1 MENSQKIFLLLVE
14 ASLWFV
20 KKRTVIEM
28 DKKKVCII
36 GAGIGG
42 LTAGALLTQQGFS
55 VDIFEKEPIVG
66 GRALSIDMSSQTEES
81 YKKLLARFNTRIA
94 FSEPSLDEI
103 FKNKMFEGY
112 TLDLGFH
119 MIGGGIIQKLRN
131 IIMDH
136 YQNITIYESRL
147 FEQKNSHFGY
157 FVTTA
162 DKISMLPNILRL
174 LLSGEKT
181 MKELDSVSITETIKK
196 YGKGKMKAV
205 LEVNPRLISTINN
218 LDVISTG
225 EVFRTQKDMKL
236 RGVNYPKDGLLK
248 ISKTIAEFIK
258 KNGGKIHLNSPV
270 TTIIIKN
277 NKAEGVV
284 VKDETLFYDSV
295 VSNIV
300 VQNLFTIADE
310 SLFPTSYVTMLK
322 SLEGTG
328 SLCAYYSV
336 KDINPR
342 LLGKTFI
349 FIERNVGVDG
359 NDAAGMID
367 FIAAKTETGLS
378 PPSHYLIQAY
388 IICTPKEARDE
399 AILYKLKCALDK
411 NLERIIPDF
420 RSQLRWVVYPTVW
433 HLDGV
438 AKTLH
443 NTKPDI
449 QTPVENLY
457 IIGDC
462 VKAPGIGINCAINS
476 ARIVQEMLTKSNHQ

>member
-1 MENSQKIFLLLVE
+1 M
-14 ASLWFV
+14 
-20 KKRTVIEM
+20 
-28 DKKKVCII
+28 KKKICII

-42 LTAGALLTQQGFS
+42 LTAGALLLQKGYC
-55 VDIFEKEPIVG
+55 VDIFEKESTVG
-66 GRALSIDMSSQTEES
+66 GRAVSIEMSSQTLDS
-81 YKKLLARFNTRIA
+81 YKQILARFNTEIA
-94 FSEPSLDEI
+94 FSEPSLEEI
-103 FKNKMFEGY
+103 FNNNMLDGY

-147 FEQKNSHFGY
+147 FEQKNSHFDY

-174 LLSGEKT
+174 LFSGEKT
-181 MKELDSVSITETIKK
+181 MKELDAVSITETIKK

-218 LDVISTG
+218 LDLISTG

-236 RGVNYPKDGLLK
+236 RGVNYPKNGLLK
-248 ISKTIAEFIK
+248 ISQTIAEYIE
-258 KNGGKIHLNSPV
+258 KNGGNIHLNSPV
-270 TTIIIKN
+270 KKIIITDK
-277 NKAEGVV
+277 KAEGVMV
-284 VKDETLFYDSV
+284 GDKKYFFDSIL
-295 VSNIV
+295 SNIL
-300 VQNLFTIADE
+300 VQKLFSITDE
-310 SLFPTSYVTMLK
+310 HVFPEEYVISVK
-322 SLEGTG
+322 ALEGTG
-328 SLCAYYSV
+328 SLCAYYSLKQV
-336 KDINPR
+336 DPG

-367 FIAAKTETGLS
+367 FISAKSETGLS
-378 PPSHYLIQAY
+378 PPSHHLVQAY
-388 IICTPKEARDE
+388 IICTPKEARDSDM
-399 AILYKLKCALDK
+399 LKRLKGALDK
-411 NLERIIPDF
+411 NLERIVPNF
-420 RSQLRWVVYPTVW
+420 HAQLRWAIYPAIW

-438 AKTLH
+438 AKTIN

-449 QTPVENLY
+449 QTPIENLY
-457 IIGDC
+457 VIGDC

-476 ARIVQEMLTKSNHQ
+476 AQIIQEMLTRYDRII

>member
-1 MENSQKIFLLLVE
+1 
-14 ASLWFV
+14 
-20 KKRTVIEM
+20 M

-42 LTAGALLTQQGFS
+42 LTAGALLIQKGFS
-55 VDIFEKEPIVG
+55 VDIFEKEHTVG
-66 GRALSIDMSSQTEES
+66 GRAVSIDMSSHTEES
-81 YKKLLARFNTRIA
+81 YKKLLGRFNTRIA

-131 IIMDH
+131 IIMDY
-136 YQNITIYESRL
+136 YQKITIYESRL

-162 DKISMLPNILRL
+162 DKITMLPNILRL
-174 LLSGEKT
+174 LLSGEQT

-205 LEVNPRLISTINN
+205 LEVNTRLISTINN

-225 EVFRTQKDMKL
+225 EVLRTQKDMRL
-236 RGVNYPKDGLLK
+236 RGVNYPKGGLLK
-248 ISKTIAEFIK
+248 ISKTVAEYIQ
-258 KNGGKIHLNSPV
+258 KNGGRIHLNSPV
-270 TTIIIKN
+270 SNIIINN

-284 VKDETLFYDSV
+284 VKDETLLYDFV
-295 VSNIV
+295 VSNMIV
-300 VQNLFTIADE
+300 QHLFTIADE
-310 SLFPTSYVTMLK
+310 SRFPPPYVTMLK

-328 SLCAYYSV
+328 SLCAYYSL

-349 FIERNVGVDG
+349 FIERDIGVDG

-367 FIAAKTETGLS
+367 FITSKAETGLS

-388 IICTPKEARDE
+388 IICTPKEAKDE
-399 AILYKLKCALDK
+399 EVLKKLKDALDK

-420 RSQLRWVVYPTVW
+420 RTHLHWAVYPTVW

-438 AKTLH
+438 AKTLK

-476 ARIVQEMLTKSNHQ
+476 AQIVQEMLTK